1 MCKIVEMRHVLFTKR
16 IFHEHIF
23 DRMTRDQLKVFVW
36 GQSIRDSH
44 CVKDNLGCFLLQ
56 GKLLLKVLVPLDSQ
70 VGSQIDL
77 KKLRMHESTHESL
90 C

>member
-1 MCKIVEMRHVLFTKR
+1 
-16 IFHEHIF
+16 
-23 DRMTRDQLKVFVW
+23 MTRDQLKVFVW
-36 GQSIRDSH
+36 GQSIRDSRG
-44 CVKDNLGCFLLQ
+44 VKDDLGCFLLQ

-90 C
+90 Y